1 VKRDDL
7 YRLLDQRNRE
17 GARAG
22 DIDQRVWEECG
33 CERAVLVTDL
43 TGFTCIT
50 KREGILHFLAQFR
63 RVVCTAEPLFA
74 KAGATFWKMEADDLM
89 ASFPSVQAALEVGKV
104 LAETDFGE
112 VAVCAGVAWGRIL
125 QFDDDLFGDAV
136 NVAYKLGED
145 TAKAGEVLLDENA
158 AAQVPERVEG
168 PLLAETGG
176 IELPY
181 FVLRKD

>member
-1 VKRDDL
+1 MKRDEL

-17 GARAG
+17 VARV
-22 DIDQRVWEECG
+22 DEIDQRVWEECG
-33 CERAVLVTDL
+33 VERAVLVTDL
-43 TGFTCIT
+43 TGFTRIT

-74 KAGATFWKMEADDLM
+74 KAGASFWKMEADDLM
-89 ASFPSVQAALEVGKV
+89 AAFPSVHAALGVARV
-104 LAETDFGE
+104 LASTDFGE

-125 QFDDDLFGDAV
+125 QFEDDLFGDAV

-158 AAQVPERVEG
+158 AKHVQEQVDG

-181 FVLRKD
+181 FVLRR